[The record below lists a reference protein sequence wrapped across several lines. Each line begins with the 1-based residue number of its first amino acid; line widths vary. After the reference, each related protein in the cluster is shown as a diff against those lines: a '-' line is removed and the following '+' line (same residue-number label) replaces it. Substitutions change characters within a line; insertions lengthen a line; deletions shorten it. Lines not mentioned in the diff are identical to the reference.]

1 MRILILGAGGV
12 GGYVGGK
19 LVAAGADVV
28 FLVRGARLAQLAE
41 QGLAIE
47 SPLGSFSVPVTAVDR
62 LPSGLAPDVVVLACK
77 APALGGAI
85 EAVAPAIGPGTR
97 VLPFLNGVAHLE
109 TLRARFPDAPLLGGI
124 AHGALTLTDGGLIR
138 HLTPFFSA
146 IVGPVS
152 ASPDHAAAEI
162 VTRLGA
168 AGADARLSADIRHDM
183 WSKFVFLATL
193 AGITCLMRASIGTIL
208 ATDDGEAL
216 ILQLLDECLVVA
228 QTVGFEPDAA
238 SMASYRKAL
247 TERGS
252 GFTSSMLR
260 DIGNGRPTEADHI
273 LGDMLRRARQ
283 AGLATPL
290 LAIATCHLQ
299 CFEAGAG

>member
-1 MRILILGAGGV
+1 MRVLILGAGGV

-28 FLVRGARLAQLAE
+28 FLVRGARLVQLAE
-41 QGLAIE
+41 TGLVIE
-47 SPLGSFSVPVTAVDR
+47 SPLGDLSVPVTAVDR
-62 LPSGLAPDVVVLACK
+62 APAGPPPDVVVLACK
-77 APALGGAI
+77 APALGGAL
-85 EAVAPAIGPGTR
+85 EVVATAVGPETR

-109 TLRARFPDAPLLGGI
+109 TLRTRFPQSPLLGGI
-124 AHGALTLTDGGLIR
+124 AHGALTLTDRGVIR

-152 ASPDHAAAEI
+152 APSDGVAEE
-162 VTRLGA
+162 VVALLGA
-168 AGADARLSADIRHDM
+168 AGAAARLSPDIRRDM

-193 AGITCLMRASIGTIL
+193 AGITCLMRASVGTIL

-216 ILQLLDECLVVA
+216 ILQLLDECLA
-228 QTVGFEPDAA
+228 VGRCAGFAPDAEA
-238 SMASYRKAL
+238 MAGYRRVL

-260 DIGNGRPTEADHI
+260 DVISARPTEADHI
-273 LGDMLRRARQ
+273 LGDMLRRARE

-290 LAIATCHLQ
+290 LAIAYAHLQ
-299 CFEAGAG
+299 CFEAGVG